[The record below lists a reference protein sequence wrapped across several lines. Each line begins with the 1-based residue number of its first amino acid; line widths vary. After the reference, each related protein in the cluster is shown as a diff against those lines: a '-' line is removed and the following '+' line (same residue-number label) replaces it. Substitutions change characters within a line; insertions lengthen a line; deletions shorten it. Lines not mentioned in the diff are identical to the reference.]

1 MTPQYE
7 SLRASALGQ
16 TAATPQGLAL
26 LVHRGMPAWLA
37 AWVQCLPPPAAPAHM
52 LRTDRDRAVLPGG
65 EQDLVRVLVS
75 MALAGR
81 REEIV

>member
-16 TAATPQGLAL
+16 AAATPQGLAL

-37 AWVQCLPPPAAPAHM
+37 AWAQCLPQTAGPALP
-52 LRTDRDRAVLPGG
+52 LRTDRGRAVLPGG

-81 REEIV
+81 REERV